1 VECVFREKWW
11 EEEPQLDLFE
21 EVTVRPGECS
31 LEQMKEA
38 LEGVILTDLLP
49 LSTSGDITVS
59 GIVSTTENICPT
71 IFQLNAFP

>member
-1 VECVFREKWW
+1 MLVFCFSERWW

-21 EVTVRPGECS
+21 EVTIRPGGCS
-31 LEQMKEA
+31 PEQMKEA

-59 GIVSTTENICPT
+59 GIVSSFFSHPLLL
-71 IFQLNAFP
+71 FSYS